1 MTLLLL
7 HSQVPPNAR
16 DQSSMRLCSI
26 LIALETSGLRA
37 AGAARSPGAGI
48 RLAEQVLCYTCR
60 GEDMV
65 ARGLE
70 LTAQMGQVDID

>member
-1 MTLLLL
+1 MALLLL
-7 HSQVPPNAR
+7 HSHVPPNAR
-16 DQSSMRLCSI
+16 DQSSMRLRSI

-37 AGAARSPGAGI
+37 AEAARSPVAGI
-48 RLAEQVLCYTCR
+48 RLAEQALRYTCR